1 MLLRNRPP
9 GIDSASVHRRE
20 GFEHLEHKSLV
31 VLRWLNANKID
42 YVLVGP
48 VAHAVRGDT
57 AAKGPVAIVPAP
69 YGRNYDR
76 LARALI
82 SEHAGLRSERG
93 LPGSDA
99 VEPIGVKLT
108 GEKLARGR
116 RWKLAFGDH
125 QLDVEAAAGAEGPES
140 SAGSAAGS
148 AAPAGAGAPPAA
160 RNIGASGARYQ
171 ELLYEANRFTL
182 CDGLSVEVASLED
195 LEHYSHMR
203 RTGTA
208 PEFRV
213 TRTAPG
219 EAGSAAEAGDAETV
233 SEPADVSPEQ

>member
-9 GIDSASVHRRE
+9 GIDSASVHRRD

-48 VAHAVRGDT
+48 VAHAARGDT

-76 LARALI
+76 LARALS

-93 LPGSDA
+93 LPGGDP

-108 GEKLARGR
+108 GEKLARAR
-116 RWKLAFGDH
+116 RWKLAFGDYH
-125 QLDVEAAAGAEGPES
+125 LDVEAAGDPEGP
-140 SAGSAAGS
+140 AAGS
-148 AAPAGAGAPPAA
+148 TAPAPAAP
-160 RNIGASGARYQ
+160 RSIGASGARYQ

-182 CDGLSVEVASLED
+182 CDGVSVEVASPED
-195 LEHYSHMR
+195 LEHYSHVR

-213 TRTAPG
+213 SRSEPAQSG
-219 EAGSAAEAGDAETV
+219 EAADAEALGQ
-233 SEPADVSPEQ
+233 PADVSPEQ